1 MTRLGIFGGSF
12 DPPHNAHL
20 EIATLAMERIPLD
33 TLYFIPSYQAP
44 LKSHPPEAPARHRLA
59 MVKLL
64 AEMRTDWEVL
74 TYEIEQERV
83 VTTIETVEYLKHH
96 EPRASCYLIVG
107 GDQAAKLHQWQQW
120 KRLTQLV
127 HIVCFAREGPPPAV
141 PVANQLMIIPF
152 ANPLSSSLVREQI
165 RAGASTDTILPQI
178 VLSYIQEHQLYL

>member
-20 EIATLAMERIPLD
+20 EIATLAMEQIPLD

-44 LKSHPPEAPARHRLA
+44 LKSHPPKAPARHRLA

-83 VTTIETVEYLKHH
+83 VTTIETVEYLKHRK
-96 EPRASCYLIVG
+96 PRASCYLIVG

-127 HIVCFAREGPPPAV
+127 HIVCFAREAPPPAT

-152 ANPLSSSLVREQI
+152 ANPLSSSHVREQI
-165 RAGASTDTILPQI
+165 RAGASTDTILPRI

>member
-33 TLYFIPSYQAP
+33 TLCFIPSYQAP
-44 LKSHPPEAPARHRLA
+44 LKSHPPQAPARHRLA

-83 VTTIETVEYLKHH
+83 VTTIETVEYMKHRQ
-96 EPRASCYLIVG
+96 PRARCYLIIG

-120 KRLTQLV
+120 KRLTQLA
-127 HIVCFAREGPPPAV
+127 HIVCFAREAPPPAA

-165 RAGASTDTILPQI
+165 RAGTSTDTILPRI